1 MGFRIELVLRISNR
15 IEVARTSAL
24 CLLFPICSAL
34 VVVLDCH
41 AVSMIYG
48 RRMIRVVERFCV
60 FVY

>member
-48 RRMIRVVERFCV
+48 RRMIRVFM
-60 FVY
+60 Y